1 MVNLPLGSLTI
12 CYISKLL
19 QKLPWECSSEHYKG
33 FSTKKSY
40 QYKKY
45 LLSFQIYIHSTRT
58 VAPITVP
65 SSFPLKF
72 SSIPAHNSQIALSLS
87 LSLSQSKAMAAS
99 SSHSDVQLLPAPEP
113 ESHLSSL
120 VYGQSLLSLSLS
132 IFVTFYDLRKSILTA
147 SVYVNYLYCT
157 FFSKFL

>member
-72 SSIPAHNSQIALSLS
+72 SSIPANNSQIALSLS
-87 LSLSQSKAMAAS
+87 LSLKAKQWQPHHLTPMFNSFLLRNLNLISHPS
-99 SSHSDVQLLPAPEP
+99 STVS
-113 ESHLSSL
+113 LS
-120 VYGQSLLSLSLS
+120 SLSLS
-132 IFVTFYDLRKSILTA
+132 PSLLHSMI
-147 SVYVNYLYCT
+147 
-157 FFSKFL
+157 